1 MFYLKIKA
9 MKRLV
14 LSSLIVVAVGLMIFV
29 GCEDPEPIIP
39 NEEQQQHHRRE
50 DSLINQQ
57 GDTTI
62 APNVDTS
69 ILPPDNIRPVE
80 HWRAVDSGYYNYHD
94 GTFHQD
100 EIYTYAYMDLY
111 PQDSILRA
119 INVDSNDYQVLGGFA
134 SGLYYPYTMNGD
146 TITIDYQ
153 TPGEAELEV
162 YQRRWLVFHINDTVM
177 YWRYLGAT
185 IGFMNH
191 NYKFYLIGVEQ

>member
-1 MFYLKIKA
+1 

-14 LSSLIVVAVGLMIFV
+14 LSSLLVVAIGLMMFM
-29 GCEDPEPIIP
+29 GCEEPEPIIP

-69 ILPPDNIRPVE
+69 ILPPDNIRLVE

-134 SGLYYPYTMNGD
+134 SGL
-146 TITIDYQ
+146 
-153 TPGEAELEV
+153 
-162 YQRRWLVFHINDTVM
+162 
-177 YWRYLGAT
+177 
-185 IGFMNH
+185 
-191 NYKFYLIGVEQ
+191 